1 MKNDLIARYIYAVTK
16 RLPSK
21 VRNDVSNELET
32 LIDDMLL
39 ERCGDTTPTEKDI
52 RVVLTELGTPKELYE
67 KYTEEGKSCLI
78 GYPYFNDYKFVL
90 KIVLI
95 SVIIGMGLATIIS
108 MVVDPAPVWY
118 EGLFSWLGNTVDSL
132 AIVFTVITLI
142 FAVCYHKGININL
155 TNDFDFDNL
164 PSVPSKSDRISKADS
179 IVGIVFSM
187 AFLIIFLFAP
197 QVLGFIGIETTGFVP
212 LFNVE
217 AIRSSWIFIVLFTV
231 CGLTR
236 DIVKLM
242 EGRFCKKV
250 MITTVITD
258 VITAV
263 LTSVWLLGT
272 NIMNPQLKAYLTEL
286 FDKEVIINLFSNF
299 QMFLLVVILFALVLE
314 TITTVVKTLKS
325 K

>member
-21 VRNDVSNELET
+21 MRNDVSAELET

-39 ERCGDTTPTEKDI
+39 ERCGDVTPTEKDI

-67 KYTEEGKSCLI
+67 KYTEEGKDCLI

-95 SVIIGMGLATIIS
+95 SVVIGMAIATVIS
-108 MVVDPAPVWY
+108 SIVNPTPVWY
-118 EGLFSWLGNTVDSL
+118 EGVFAWLGNTVDSL
-132 AIVFTVITLI
+132 AVVFTVITVI
-142 FAVCYHKGININL
+142 FAVCYHKGIKINIA
-155 TNDFDFDNL
+155 NDFDFDNL
-164 PSVPSKSDRISKADS
+164 PSVPSKKKKISKADS

-187 AFLIIFLFAP
+187 VFLILFLFAP
-197 QVLGFIGIETTGFVP
+197 QIIGFVVTEATGFIP

-217 AIRSSWIFIVLFTV
+217 AIQASWIFIVLFTV

-250 MITTVITD
+250 MITTVVTD
-258 VITAV
+258 VITVV
-263 LTSVWLLGT
+263 LTSIWLLGT
-272 NIMNPQLKAYLTEL
+272 NIMNPQLSEMLSKV
-286 FDKEVIINLFSNF
+286 FDETVIINFFSNF

-314 TITTVVKTLKS
+314 MITTVVKTLK